1 MKILFEKLYT
11 LTVAST
17 KYLIPA
23 YVFCKIILYA
33 RTLSG
38 SELSIIARC
47 AFVGLILCGGLYA
60 VRYCIVQICSRLSPL
75 TIDGDQLVRD
85 YGVKFTKKER
95 DGKFV
100 DYTFDDGD
108 GTDGIVTLIAK
119 KGSAFVEN
127 VVSSNSKLDI
137 ELSDLSWKI
146 TNVSSAKP
154 GELSYIVKFG
164 KDMLY
169 LSEDQLVDLFSYL
182 MARHY
187 EDVEGEDMIDE
198 EIEKY
203 CTGLGLVP
211 STS

>member
-1 MKILFEKLYT
+1 MKIFFEKLYT
-11 LTVAST
+11 LTVAAT
-17 KYLIPA
+17 KYLIPL
-23 YVFCKIILYA
+23 YVICKMLVYA
-33 RTLSG
+33 RTLRG
-38 SELSIIARC
+38 SDTYVIMRC
-47 AFVGLILCGGLYA
+47 LLIGIILCAMLYA
-60 VRYCIVQICSRLSPL
+60 LRYCIVQICSRLSPL
-75 TIDGDQLVRD
+75 TIDGDQLIND

-100 DYTFDDGD
+100 DYTFDDGS
-108 GTDGIVTLIAK
+108 GSDGIVTLIAK
-119 KGSAFVEN
+119 KGTAFVEN

-146 TNVSSAKP
+146 TNVSSASP

-169 LSEDQLVDLFSYL
+169 LSEDQIVDLFSYL

-187 EDVEGEDMIDE
+187 EDVESEDMIDE

-211 STS
+211 SAS

>member
-1 MKILFEKLYT
+1 MKIFFEKLYT
-11 LTVAST
+11 LTVAIT

-23 YVFCKIILYA
+23 YVICKMLVYA
-33 RTLSG
+33 RTLPGDNFSVV
-38 SELSIIARC
+38 LRC
-47 AFVGLILCGGLYA
+47 LIVGIVLCAMMYGI
-60 VRYCIVQICSRLSPL
+60 RYCIVQICSRLSPL
-75 TIDGDQLVRD
+75 TIDGDQLVSD

-95 DGKFV
+95 EDKFV

-108 GTDGIVTLIAK
+108 GTDGIVTLITK

-127 VVSSNSKLDI
+127 VVSSNSRLDI

-146 TNVSSAKP
+146 TNVSSASP
-154 GELSYIVKFG
+154 GELSYLVKFG
-164 KDMLY
+164 KDILY
-169 LSEDQLVDLFSYL
+169 LSEDQIVDLFSYL

-187 EDVEGEDMIDE
+187 EDVESEDMIDE

-211 STS
+211 SAS